1 MPPGARNLF
10 REPAGIHGQDVLQ
23 RAGFVYPKTLDKI
36 HADLVEQHTSSEV
49 AAIVGV
55 PEGTEIG
62 RASCRERV

>member
-36 HADLVEQHTSSEV
+36 HADLVEQH
-49 AAIVGV
+49 
-55 PEGTEIG
+55 P
-62 RASCRERV
+62 CLL